1 MKNLKKQRDSSVN
14 SDTKPPKQYTA
25 NKLAKFYG
33 LMEICKKQFL
43 EDYIYEKNEQ
53 EEHKKKIMNSLL
65 EKNKSINQQITSY
78 YKKSMT
84 FLDKIHQIEIDNFA
98 KSSGE

>member
-1 MKNLKKQRDSSVN
+1 
-14 SDTKPPKQYTA
+14 
-25 NKLAKFYG
+25 
-33 LMEICKKQFL
+33 
-43 EDYIYEKNEQ
+43 
-53 EEHKKKIMNSLL
+53 MNSLL